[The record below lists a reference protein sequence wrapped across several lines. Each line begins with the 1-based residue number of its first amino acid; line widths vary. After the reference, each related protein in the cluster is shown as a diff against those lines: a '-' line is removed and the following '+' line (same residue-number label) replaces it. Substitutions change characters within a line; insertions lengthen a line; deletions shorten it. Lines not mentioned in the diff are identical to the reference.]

1 MKAKIVSAFIVCAM
15 ALGFVACAAE
25 PSSTQNAIEHST
37 PEKTNLHMVTTRDQV
52 GISSTDSGYYT
63 TEMNNDGSFIICYID
78 YATKSKIVLCNR
90 PECSHND
97 ETCPAYLNRGVS
109 LFVCDET
116 LYFYFPETITAKGG
130 AENSDNWSRLECAN
144 LNGSNRRILRQFN
157 ANSQIVCGIASDGVN
172 LYYCELTT
180 TAFNQ
185 GIKSEY
191 WLVSQNIN
199 SGAVTKIKELSEN
212 KRIIDASGNK
222 FYFKTFEDTET
233 ADSFAQKQVISCS
246 ELINGKLTEE
256 VPCANWMRDEAVGDV
271 ADNNLYLYK
280 YQTDSITK
288 TDLATGEETPLIE
301 GVFNDTV
308 IGAEIERVSN
318 HYLVMMAY
326 QKDNLSTPLQFV
338 IDIDTGSKN
347 KNLLFFNSPDGR
359 TTPWQIKAVVKDDF
373 LVVNSIIPQK
383 VTLMYYDQPLE
394 MMIGIEQYAL
404 ISQDSYYNSLAEK
417 AINVEVFQKN

>member
-1 MKAKIVSAFIVCAM
+1 MKVKILSAVIVCAM

-25 PSSTQNAIEHST
+25 PYSTQSAIEHST
-37 PEKTNLHMVTTRDQV
+37 PEKTNLHMVTTPDQV

-63 TEMNNDGSFIICYID
+63 TEMNTDGSFIICYID

-116 LYFYFPETITAKGG
+116 LYFYFPEMIDAKGG
-130 AENSDNWSRLECAN
+130 AENSDNCARLECAN

-157 ANSQIVCGIASDGVN
+157 ANSQIVYGIASDGIN
-172 LYYCELTT
+172 LYYSELTT
-180 TAFNQ
+180 TVFDQ
-185 GIKSEY
+185 KIKSEY

-212 KRIIDASGNK
+212 KRIVDASENK
-222 FYFKTFEDTET
+222 FYFKTFEETET

-246 ELINGKLTEE
+246 ELINGKLSEE

-271 ADNNLYLYK
+271 ADNDLYLYK

-308 IGAEIERVSN
+308 IAAGIKRVSN
-318 HYLVMMAY
+318 HYLVMTAY
-326 QKDNLSTPLQFV
+326 QKDNLPTPLQFV
-338 IDIDTGSKN
+338 IDIDAESKN
-347 KNLLFFNSPDGR
+347 KNLLFFDSPEGR
-359 TTPWQIKAVVKDDF
+359 TIPWQIKAVFKDDF

-383 VTLMYYDQPLE
+383 VTVMYYDQPME

-404 ISQDSYYNSLAEK
+404 ISQDSYYNNLAEK
-417 AINVEVFQKN
+417 AINIESFQKN

>member
-1 MKAKIVSAFIVCAM
+1 MKVKIVSAFIVCAM
-15 ALGFVACAAE
+15 TLGLVACAAE
-25 PSSTQNAIEHST
+25 PSSTQSAIEHSA

-63 TEMNNDGSFIICYID
+63 TEMNNDGSFTICYID

-116 LYFYFPETITAKGG
+116 LYFYFPEMITAKGG
-130 AENSDNWSRLECAN
+130 AENSDNWPRLECAN

-157 ANSQIVCGIASDGVN
+157 ANSQIVYGIASDGVN

-185 GIKSEY
+185 EIKSEY

-212 KRIIDASGNK
+212 KRIIDASDNK
-222 FYFKTFEDTET
+222 FYFKTFENTDT
-233 ADSFAQKQVISCS
+233 ADLFAQKQVISCS

-271 ADNNLYLYK
+271 ADNDLYLYK

-288 TDLATGEETPLIE
+288 TDLATGEETLLIE

-318 HYLVMMAY
+318 HYLVMTAY
-326 QKDNLSTPLQFV
+326 QKDDLSTPLQFV

-347 KNLLFFNSPDGR
+347 ENFLFFNSFEGR

-373 LVVNSIIPQK
+373 LVVNSMIPQK
-383 VTLMYYDQPLE
+383 VTLMYYDQPME
-394 MMIGIEQYAL
+394 MVIGIEQYAL
-404 ISQDSYYNSLAEK
+404 ISQDSYYNNLAEK
-417 AINVEVFQKN
+417 AINIESFQKN